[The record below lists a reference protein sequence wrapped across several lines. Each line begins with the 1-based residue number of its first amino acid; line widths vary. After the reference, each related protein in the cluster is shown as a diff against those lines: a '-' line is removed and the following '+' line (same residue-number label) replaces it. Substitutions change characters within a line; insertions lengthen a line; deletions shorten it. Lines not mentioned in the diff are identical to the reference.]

1 MGSLTFAGL
10 GLSGSDSMTF
20 EAVKSAKE
28 AEIIFLEL
36 YTSPIGTEEID
47 KIGKIVGKEV
57 KVVPREY
64 LEDGKKIL
72 ELASKVDVLLFVVG
86 DPMIA
91 TTHMDLKTRA
101 ESMNIRTKIFHNAS
115 IISAIPGATGLHVY
129 NFGKIVTLTG
139 GNTPPAT
146 AYHTIFQNMIRGLH
160 TLLLLEVQVEEGYS
174 LPPEDGLKLLL
185 SAEKDVKL
193 GLIMQDTF
201 VIVLSRLGQ
210 PDDFSISGGKLSN
223 LSQRKYGYPPHA
235 IVIPGRLHFTE
246 VEALQ
251 KILTTSEDEIRDN
264 ASTISKRSAIM
275 VTKYSRKAKK
285 ALARARKK
293 VPDKYQSLFENVE
306 CYISDA
312 ERFLRNG
319 EDELAVLSIGYA
331 EGLLDALRF
340 TGQLEIEW

>member
-20 EAVKSAKE
+20 EAVSSAKG

-36 YTSPIGTEEID
+36 YTSPISTEEID
-47 KIGKIVGKEV
+47 KISKIVGKEV
-57 KVVPREY
+57 RVVPREY

-72 ELASKVDVLLFVVG
+72 ELATKVDVLLLVVG

-101 ESMNIRTKIFHNAS
+101 ESMKIRTKIFHNAS
-115 IISAIPGATGLHVY
+115 IISAVPGATGLHVY

-146 AYHTIFQNMIRGLH
+146 VYHTIFQNMVRGLH
-160 TLLLLEVQVEEGYS
+160 TLLLLELQVEEGYS

-193 GLIMQDTF
+193 GLIEQDTF
-201 VIVLSRLGQ
+201 IIVVSRLGHS
-210 PDDFSISGGKLSN
+210 DDVSISGGKLSS
-223 LSQRKYGYPPHA
+223 LAKMKFGYPPHA
-235 IVIPGRLHFTE
+235 IVLPGKLHFTE
-246 VEALQ
+246 IEALE
-251 KILTTSEDEIRDN
+251 KILTHSKDEIRDN
-264 ASTISKRSAIM
+264 TSRIKKRSTIM
-275 VTKYSRKAKK
+275 VTKYTKKARK

-293 VPDKYQSLFENVE
+293 EPDKYQVLFENVE

-312 ERFLRNG
+312 ERFLKNG

>member
-10 GLSGSDSMTF
+10 GLSGSDSITF

-28 AEIIFLEL
+28 AEVIFLEL
-36 YTSPIGTEEID
+36 YTSPISTDDID
-47 KIGKIVGKEV
+47 KISKIVGKEV
-57 KVVPREY
+57 KIVSREY

-72 ELASKVDVLLFVVG
+72 ELASKVDVFLFVVG

-101 ESMNIRTKIFHNAS
+101 ESVKIRTKIFHNAS
-115 IISAIPGATGLHVY
+115 IISAVPGATGLHVY
-129 NFGKIVTLTG
+129 NFGKIVTLTS
-139 GNTPPAT
+139 GNTPPVT
-146 AYHTIFQNMIRGLH
+146 AYHTIFQNMVRGLH
-160 TLLLLEVQVEEGYS
+160 TLLLLELQVEEGYS
-174 LPPEDGLKLLL
+174 LPPADGLKLLL

-193 GLIMQDTF
+193 GLIEQDTF
-201 VIVLSRLGQ
+201 IIVVSRLGHSNEV
-210 PDDFSISGGKLSN
+210 SISGGKLSSLVQKN
-223 LSQRKYGYPPHA
+223 FGYPPHA
-235 IVIPGRLHFTE
+235 IVIPGTLHFTE

-251 KILTTSEDEIRDN
+251 KILNNSEDEIRDN
-264 ASTISKRSAIM
+264 TSTIKKRSVIM
-275 VTKYSRKAKK
+275 VTNYSRKARK
-285 ALARARKK
+285 ALVKARKK

-312 ERFLRNG
+312 ERFLKTG
-319 EDELAVLSIGYA
+319 EDELAILSIGYA